1 MVNVLIHTDT
11 RYPVNR
17 KIVRTA
23 VEDTFKKF
31 KIENTDF
38 EVSVAV
44 VGARKMKQL
53 TEKYLNDGGKHQI
66 LTFALEEEAKSF
78 RILNTSS
85 EDMRGDL
92 PSHGFINPSG
102 EILSLG
108 DIVLCW
114 PQTILEAS
122 EDEVMVDDKVYEL
135 ICHGAEHLLGKDH
148 EESLVG

>member
-1 MVNVLIHTDT
+1 MIKVLIKTDT

-17 KIVRTA
+17 KIVRVA
-23 VEDTFKKF
+23 VEDTFKKY
-31 KIENTDF
+31 KIENADF

-53 TEKYLNDGGKHQI
+53 TDKYLNDGGKHQI
-66 LTFALEEEAKSF
+66 LTFALEEEAKSL

-85 EDMRGDL
+85 EEIRGGL
-92 PSHGFINPSG
+92 RSHGFINPSG
-102 EILSLG
+102 EILRLG

-122 EDEVMVDDKVYEL
+122 EDEMMVDDKVYEL
-135 ICHGAEHLLGKDH
+135 ICHGTEHLLGKDH
-148 EESLVG
+148 DESLVG

>member
-1 MVNVLIHTDT
+1 MIKVLIKTDT

-17 KIVRTA
+17 KIVRVA
-23 VEDTFKKF
+23 VEDTFKKY
-31 KIENTDF
+31 KIENANF

-53 TEKYLNDGGKHQI
+53 TNKYLNDGGKHKN
-66 LTFALEEEAKSF
+66 LTFALEEEARSL
-78 RILNTSS
+78 RILSSSS

-92 PSHGFINPSG
+92 RSHGFINPSG
-102 EILSLG
+102 EILRLG

-122 EDEVMVDDKVYEL
+122 EDEMMVDDKVYEL
-135 ICHGAEHLLGKDH
+135 ICHGTEHLF
-148 EESLVG
+148 